1 MWIEIKKVNNL
12 MLAEMWKELFEGEGI
27 PTRIW
32 PVRRSLGALE
42 GGPVRRSLG
51 ALEGGPSAGL
61 PIGQE
66 FATYSVQVPKDK
78 VHVIEDVLRKL

>member
-1 MWIEIKKVNNL
+1 MCVEIKKVNSL

-27 PTRIW
+27 PARIW
-32 PVRRSLGALE
+32 PA
-42 GGPVRRSLG
+42 
-51 ALEGGPSAGL
+51 AGM

-78 VHVIEDVLRKL
+78 ANVIKDVLRKL

>member
-12 MLAEMWKELFEGEGI
+12 MLAEMWKKLFEGEGI

-32 PVRRSLGALE
+32 
-42 GGPVRRSLG
+42 
-51 ALEGGPSAGL
+51 PSAGL

-66 FATYSVQVPKDK
+66 FATYSVQVPRDK